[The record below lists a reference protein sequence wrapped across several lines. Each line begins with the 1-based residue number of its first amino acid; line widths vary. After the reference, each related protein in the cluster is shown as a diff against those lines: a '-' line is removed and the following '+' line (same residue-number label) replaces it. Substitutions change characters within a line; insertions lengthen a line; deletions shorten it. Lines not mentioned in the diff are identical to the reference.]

1 LQNSYYKKFQRQ
13 AVLCARIVLKQRE
26 DASQLAMV
34 AYEVLGRAGRLRAA
48 FRASLCHTTHL
59 RESTTSMTWA
69 LVVLI
74 CVLFGAVALI
84 AWRKW
89 IAPWRQVEELVTQ
102 ISRGEQPRTFLL
114 HGAAEVE
121 RIGLH
126 LEKLFQDLKQL
137 RKQIAK
143 RESGMQTIF
152 SAMHDALLVV
162 DSNRYVILANE
173 TFRKL
178 FAVPEISEGTPLL
191 EIVRDATLDQ
201 VIDDA
206 FDRGGPVRCELALD
220 SSQIELD
227 AVATRNDAGEITGA
241 LVLFHDITELKKMD
255 QVRRDFV
262 ANVSHELRTPLSILR
277 GYIETLLDSPE
288 TSRQE
293 LSRILGVMERH
304 SKRLDSLA
312 EDLLTLAQ
320 LESANPNLQLGNVD
334 LSSFFGEVIRD
345 WEKKLVNKQLNVIVD
360 VPPDFPTIR
369 ADRVR
374 LREALYNL
382 LDNAVKYSREHGE
395 IRLVARRHDEEIVLS
410 VSDDG
415 IGISKED
422 LPRVFERF
430 YRVDKARSRD
440 TIHGTGLGLAIVKHI
455 AQLHGGRVE
464 AESEVG
470 KGTAI
475 RVVLPIVTQT

>member
-1 LQNSYYKKFQRQ
+1 MIWLL
-13 AVLCARIVLKQRE
+13 LCAII
-26 DASQLAMV
+26 A
-34 AYEVLGRAGRLRAA
+34 
-48 FRASLCHTTHL
+48 
-59 RESTTSMTWA
+59 STTA
-69 LVVLI
+69 LV
-74 CVLFGAVALI
+74 LI

-89 IAPWRQVEELVTQ
+89 IAPWRQMEELVTQ
-102 ISRGEQPRTFLL
+102 IGRGEQPRSFLV
-114 HGAAEVE
+114 HGGARAQ
-121 RIGLH
+121 RIGLC
-126 LEKLFQDLKQL
+126 LEKVSHDLKQL
-137 RKQIAK
+137 NKQIAK

-201 VIDDA
+201 AIDDA
-206 FDRGGPVRCELALD
+206 FDRGGPVRCELVLD

-227 AVATRNDAGEITGA
+227 AVATRNDTGEVTGA

-288 TSRQE
+288 TSREE

-320 LESANPNLQLGNVD
+320 LESANPNLQLGNVN

-360 VPPDFPTIR
+360 VPPNFPTIR

-374 LREALYNL
+374 LQEALYNL

-395 IRLVARRHDEEIVLS
+395 IRLMARRRDEEIVLS

-430 YRVDKARSRD
+430 YRVDKARTAKAIR
-440 TIHGTGLGLAIVKHI
+440 GTGLGLAIVKHI
-455 AQLHGGRVE
+455 AQLHGGHVE
-464 AESEVG
+464 AESEIE
-470 KGTAI
+470 KGTTI